1 MIMLWVI
8 FLKKQNKVDEYELV
22 LYNVLMSLNN
32 SYLRKDKKLE
42 KMVNKILSY
51 IDEKNDDGIKK
62 DIVDSELIEVIT
74 YKD

>member
-1 MIMLWVI
+1 ME
-8 FLKKQNKVDEYELV
+8 KQNKVDEYELV

-42 KMVNKILSY
+42 KMVNNILNY

-62 DIVDSELIEVIT
+62 DIVDSEQIEVIT

>member
-1 MIMLWVI
+1 ME
-8 FLKKQNKVDEYELV
+8 KQNKVDEYELV

-42 KMVNKILSY
+42 KMVNNILNY

>member
-1 MIMLWVI
+1 M
-8 FLKKQNKVDEYELV
+8 KKQNKVDEYELV

-42 KMVNKILSY
+42 KMVNKILTY
-51 IDEKNDDGIKK
+51 IDEKNDDGTKK

>member
-1 MIMLWVI
+1 M
-8 FLKKQNKVDEYELV
+8 KKQNKVDEYELV

-42 KMVNKILSY
+42 KMVNKILNY

>member
-1 MIMLWVI
+1 M
-8 FLKKQNKVDEYELV
+8 KKQNKVDEYELV

-42 KMVNKILSY
+42 KMVNNILNY

>member
-1 MIMLWVI
+1 M
-8 FLKKQNKVDEYELV
+8 KKHNKVDEYELV

-42 KMVNKILSY
+42 KMVNKILNY
-51 IDEKNDDGIKK
+51 IDEKNDDGIKN

>member
-1 MIMLWVI
+1 MMRIT
-8 FLKKQNKVDEYELV
+8 LKNVAV
-22 LYNVLMSLNN
+22 RLYYFV
-32 SYLRKDKKLE
+32 RKDKKLE
-42 KMVNKILSY
+42 KMVNNILNY

>member
-1 MIMLWVI
+1 
-8 FLKKQNKVDEYELV
+8 
-22 LYNVLMSLNN
+22 MSLNN

-42 KMVNKILSY
+42 KMVNKILTY
-51 IDEKNDDGIKK
+51 IDEKNDDGTKK